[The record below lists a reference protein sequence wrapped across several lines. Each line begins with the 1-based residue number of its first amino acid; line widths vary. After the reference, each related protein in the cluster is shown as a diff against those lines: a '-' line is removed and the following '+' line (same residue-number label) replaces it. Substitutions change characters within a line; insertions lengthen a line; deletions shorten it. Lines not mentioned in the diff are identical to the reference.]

1 MIGSIVAAFVAV
13 WFYMTAKRSG
23 RQPISWAVAGILM
36 YYIIALLWTNL
47 VTPPIKD
54 AASHSQSGFLIFLT
68 RYAYIIVGLIGA
80 VLFNLK
86 FGGSKAEE
94 D

>member
-1 MIGSIVAAFVAV
+1 MIGSIVAACLAF
-13 WFYMTAKRSG
+13 WFYQTAKRTG
-23 RQPISWAVAGILM
+23 RQPVSWAVAGLLVYFIV
-36 YYIIALLWTNL
+36 ALLWTNV

-54 AASHSQSGFLIFLT
+54 AASHSQSGILIFLT
-68 RYAYIIVGLIGA
+68 RYAYIIVGSVCA

-86 FGGSKAEE
+86 FGKSKAE